1 MGRALIIPKY
11 QPTKPT
17 LEAEAAAVVEEEEEE
32 QNEEVNKDG
41 DDTWYSLGFLRKC
54 GNRK

>member
-41 DDTWYSLGFLRKC
+41 DDT
-54 GNRK
+54 